1 MLRPYIVLLMHL
13 STVCSASAEAE
24 QKRTTLRPL
33 LISDPGGAALGG
45 TNLGSRLG
53 ERALM
58 DQQG

>member
-1 MLRPYIVLLMHL
+1 M
-13 STVCSASAEAE
+13 
-24 QKRTTLRPL
+24 LRPL

-58 DQQG
+58 DQQGRTTVRPCSF